1 VLDGVVVVDTD
12 GRVELLNA
20 EACRILETSAAH
32 GEGLPVEQ
40 LAGPGHP
47 VATITHKVLDRAR
60 SAIADEIP
68 IERRF
73 SGDLIADLAI
83 APLQDP
89 DGETSGAVV
98 VLRDRTIQNSLH
110 DAVSQRETL
119 ASYGHIAAGIAH
131 EVKNPLSGIRGAAEL
146 LEARATDDRARR
158 TADLIVREVDRIS
171 ALVDELMV
179 FAKGETLEPQAIN
192 LHQILDRVLD
202 LLRVDPL
209 AEGVEIERVYDPS
222 IPELMADPN
231 RLTQVFLNLGRNAL
245 QAMSDGGACLTVRTR
260 VSVDHRLPT
269 AEGRTRPAV
278 VIQLRDDGPGISPE
292 NLKRL
297 ATPFFTTKAEGT
309 GLGLAV
315 ARHWVA
321 EHAGTLDIKSSEGH
335 GTTVRVAL
343 PLEQPATP
351 PQSDAL
357 REGEGE
363 RDDS

>member
-1 VLDGVVVVDTD
+1 
-12 GRVELLNA
+12 
-20 EACRILETSAAH
+20 
-32 GEGLPVEQ
+32 
-40 LAGPGHP
+40 
-47 VATITHKVLDRAR
+47 
-60 SAIADEIP
+60 
-68 IERRF
+68 
-73 SGDLIADLAI
+73 
-83 APLQDP
+83 
-89 DGETSGAVV
+89 
-98 VLRDRTIQNSLH
+98 
-110 DAVSQRETL
+110 
-119 ASYGHIAAGIAH
+119 
-131 EVKNPLSGIRGAAEL
+131 
-146 LEARATDDRARR
+146 
-158 TADLIVREVDRIS
+158 
-171 ALVDELMV
+171 
-179 FAKGETLEPQAIN
+179 
-192 LHQILDRVLD
+192 
-202 LLRVDPL
+202 
-209 AEGVEIERVYDPS
+209 
-222 IPELMADPN
+222 MADPN

-351 PQSDAL
+351 PRSDAL
-357 REGEGE
+357 REGEDEDEGE